1 MLEVTLIP
9 SDSNI
14 DAAAGLWLAHSQFPA
29 FFQSKSFATYGN
41 KSFAVASV
49 STAGETV
56 ETVETE
62 GVSGSEKQIHEY
74 HWKKKK
80 MLYSLSLST
89 SLSLATDESSK
100 VSSALETFDHPLP
113 LPEVDKT
120 VEIELPDG
128 ESIKRSSFS
137 EVASLDFD
145 SFSDYTYTK
154 KQKKQ
159 RQRLL

>member
-1 MLEVTLIP
+1 VKQLKQLKQKEYQ
-9 SDSNI
+9 
-14 DAAAGLWLAHSQFPA
+14 GLR
-29 FFQSKSFATYGN
+29 N
-41 KSFAVASV
+41 KYMSII
-49 STAGETV
+49 G
-56 ETVETE
+56 
-62 GVSGSEKQIHEY
+62 
-74 HWKKKK
+74 KKKK

-154 KQKKQ
+154 KQKKTKKNKKNNVKDY
-159 RQRLL
+159 